1 VLRSP
6 CSKLL
11 RSPCLKGGLNKG
23 RKLMIVAEAGGSAGD
38 VVATLGSGLVSTVT
52 MTPGVKLEIRGG
64 FVVDNI
70 VEVSGD
76 DG

>member
-1 VLRSP
+1 
-6 CSKLL
+6 
-11 RSPCLKGGLNKG
+11 
-23 RKLMIVAEAGGSAGD
+23 MIVAEAGGSAGD